1 MRERKRNW
9 AQLSQ
14 TFKLYSP
21 AKTKPKPTENN
32 RAFCKTDSGLEVR
45 PAMLC

>member
-1 MRERKRNW
+1 MNETELG
-9 AQLSQ
+9 AAITDISI
-14 TFKLYSP
+14 FYSP